1 MVMSILCGL
10 LVGMLPLLIFLEKK
24 LLETENKILK
34 DDIVTKQ
41 RLIDSLLQ
49 HNNLLITHQEG
60 LTTELLTPK

>member
-1 MVMSILCGL
+1 MSILYGL
-10 LVGMLPLLIFLEKK
+10 LVGVLPLPIFLEKEK
-24 LLETENKILK
+24 LLQTENKILK